1 MSRRDNRTTEEFLL
15 ELKESGYWNDDY
27 DYSLVEFKNTRTN
40 IIIIDKKF
48 ETKHSINPRNL
59 LKGSV
64 CSSKNIIGGYYSY
77 DECKKYVHQLN
88 LSSEMDWNE
97 IRKNKLIPHYIPGD
111 PTKIFK
117 STGEWKGMGDWL
129 GTGRV
134 ANQLKR
140 YYPFEVSREKVRK
153 LKINSVKEWK
163 KLVRKK
169 SIDSN
174 IPSNPN
180 LVYITEWLSWNDWF
194 GNKKI
199 SSIEKNKLY
208 QSYDF
213 CVKYLKD
220 KNLSSWNEYY
230 EFVKSNKIDFLPLNP
245 QNTFKKFKN
254 INEYLNIPLVEY
266 FTYEEAIIEIK
277 KVNVSSQN
285 HYNKIKSEGKISKKF
300 PTNPHRFYKN
310 EWISWG
316 VFLGTNRIANQNK
329 EFYSFKKLKSI
340 IQKENLKSF
349 KDWNKY
355 INKNNDSK
363 IPSSPQTIYD
373 EWISWGDFLGYIGD
387 GSHQW
392 TKSYILDFIKNIK
405 DELIKLDSIE
415 LITII
420 NSNNLA
426 KKIKDLGFLED
437 LVSSKSNSV
446 QRENVV
452 SKIQKHISDLV
463 DDSEEEEFVEE
474 EIVENVFEE
483 ELKEGDDTF
492 YESIE
497 EVEELKDFK
506 PLEELK
512 FYDNKL
518 ITSSLDDENIDF
530 LLKNQ
535 LKKLWNSV
543 LNNEI
548 SIDDIINEDGGK
560 NFKSIKENF
569 LNEYQSVSKIKPPQ
583 DYIFKY
589 QPNLMQRLVTY
600 RMKNEKLYGNWSG
613 TGAGKT
619 LSSIF
624 CGRYIGLKNTII
636 ICNNSTISGWVNSIH
651 EYFSNSEVYT
661 KTQLNHSDVKPSKYN
676 VINKYDIT
684 LSQNRFNYLV
694 LNYETFQLEDGEFI
708 VSELLKNNSIDYI
721 ILDEVQN
728 VKQRSEKEESSRRNV
743 VNKLIIHSKNE
754 NPNLHLMVM
763 SATPVINNLVE
774 PKKLIELISGE
785 VHDELETKSSI
796 SNGIEMYKSLTR
808 YGIRYKPKYGIS
820 VNEKLIQS
828 NGDDL
833 MDELKKVPKG
843 SPIGFEKVL
852 IQKKL
857 ESVSKFIKK
866 GTLIYTHYVTDL
878 VNEIAEF
885 VSNEG
890 FTYGFYIGEDKEGLR
905 RFKNQEIDVLIGS
918 SPIGTGVDGIQYVCD
933 TLIPL
938 ILPWTSSEYE
948 QLLGRINRQGSK
960 FEKVN
965 VYIPQIVVLLGE
977 KEWSWDKRRYN
988 IIKYKSTLADLS
1000 MDGIIPKELLPPKS
1014 TLVQQAQTEIEEWI
1028 NRISEND
1035 ILTIDREEIKIPLN
1049 PKQIEYKRKELGDF
1063 SELNKKWSVSNSKT
1077 IQERLK
1083 KDKSEWE
1090 YYHTLYREK
1099 RKEWNE
1105 IPYVEISKKLKG
1117 REDWLIADLGCGE
1130 NLLSKEINNK
1140 VLSFDYVGIDNSV
1153 TECDISNLPLKDNEV
1168 DVSVFSLSLMGSNYI
1183 DYLKEGY
1190 RILKPYGNMF
1200 IVEPKKKWENNSD
1213 KLISQLES
1221 IGMKVVESYISS
1233 RFLYIQCLKIK

>member
-27 DYSLVEFKNTRTN
+27 DYSLVEYNGKTSKIIVLHKEFK
-40 IIIIDKKF
+40 
-48 ETKHSINPRNL
+48 TKHLFFPKDLLIGKKCSTRNL
-59 LKGSV
+59 LRGKNGYKSV
-64 CSSKNIIGGYYSY
+64 EDALKFIHSLKLKNT
-77 DECKKYVHQLN
+77 EEWL
-88 LSSEMDWNE
+88 EF
-97 IRKNKLIPHYIPGD
+97 RKTDKLPFDI
-111 PTKIFK
+111 PTKPRV
-117 STGEWKGMGDWL
+117 TYGEVYKTKYGETLTMGIWL
-129 GTGRV
+129 GTNSIQDGLQDWV
-134 ANQLKR
+134 EFDEYLKYAR
-140 YYPFEVSREKVRK
+140 SF
-153 LKINSVKEWK
+153 NF
-163 KLVRKK
+163 K
-169 SIDSN
+169 SQ
-174 IPSNPN
+174 
-180 LVYITEWLSWNDWF
+180 TEWYEYVRNNELPKNYPNAPTISKYKNHFKGFPHFLGYNLSYSKDKFNYEESKD
-194 GNKKI
+194 
-199 SSIEKNKLY
+199 
-208 QSYDF
+208 
-213 CVKYLKD
+213 YLKD
-220 KNLSSWNEYY
+220 KGLTLTEWESYINSD
-230 EFVKSNKIDFLPLNP
+230 EFDGRIPKNPPGHYRNKGWEGWPLFLNYSPKTVVGNKLP
-245 QNTFKKFKN
+245 F
-254 INEYLNIPLVEY
+254 
-266 FTYEEAIIEIK
+266 EE
-277 KVNVSSQN
+277 
-285 HYNKIKSEGKISKKF
+285 SKK
-300 PTNPHRFYKN
+300 
-310 EWISWG
+310 
-316 VFLGTNRIANQNK
+316 
-329 EFYSFKKLKSI
+329 I
-340 IQKENLKSF
+340 IQKFNLKSQGEF
-349 KDWNKY
+349 RELGKTEDFPQG
-355 INKNNDSK
+355 IPKNPD
-363 IPSSPQTIYD
+363 
-373 EWISWGDFLGYIGD
+373 ISYKEFTSWSDFLGYIGD
-387 GSHQW
+387 GKSTW
-392 TKSYILDFIKNIK
+392 TKHAMVSFIDSIKN
-405 DELIKLDSIE
+405 ELLKLDSIE

-492 YESIE
+492 YQSIE
-497 EVEELKDFK
+497 EVKELKDFK

-589 QPNLMQRLVTY
+589 QPNLMQKLVTY
-600 RMKNEKLYGNWSG
+600 RMEQEKLYGNWSG

-938 ILPWTSSEYE
+938 VLPWTSSEYE

-965 VYIPQIVVLLGE
+965 VYIPQIVVSLGE

-1140 VLSFDYVGIDNSV
+1140 VLSFDYVGIDDSV

-1168 DVSVFSLSLMGSNYI
+1168 DVSVFSLSLMGSNYN

-1221 IGMKVVESYISS
+1221 IGMKVVESYTSS